1 MQKTVIRTS
10 LGPPALGAYS
20 QAVVAGN
27 LIFVSG
33 QIPIDPATNNLIEE
47 KDIKS
52 QTRRVLLNL
61 QGILKG
67 AGVPLENVVR
77 TTVFLK
83 NMGDFADFN
92 GVYGEFFSVDPP
104 ARATVEV
111 ARLPKDVAIEI
122 DCIAII
128 GS

>member
-1 MQKTVIRTS
+1 MTKRVVRTP
-10 LGPPALGAYS
+10 LGPQALGAYS
-20 QAVVAGN
+20 QAIVAGN

-33 QIPIDPATNNLIEE
+33 QIPIDPETGNLIEA
-47 KDIKS
+47 KDTPS

-67 AGVPLENVVR
+67 AGVTLQNVVR

-83 NMGDFADFN
+83 NMSDFAEFN
-92 GVYGEFFSVDPP
+92 SVYAEFFNVDPP

-111 ARLPKDVAIEI
+111 ARLPKDVMVEI
-122 DCIAII
+122 DCIAMAD
-128 GS
+128 